1 MKPQQIIIMMFL
13 LLFSLSFLSS
23 CGSGGE
29 SVLDYNFKQG
39 IAELNIKLFENA
51 PPPEIYPDSEFKF
64 IVELDNQAA
73 YDATDGTV
81 RIVGLDPKYFIVSP
95 AEQSFNSLLGRS
107 LAVPSGEK
115 SLDVQFAGHSQRL
128 FEGAESYSQNYF
140 LITKYNSQMDFTD
153 TVCINPSLYRT
164 YNPGCEMEG
173 RKSYDGQGAPVAV
186 TQMEE
191 LVTPGSGAAVEF
203 RFQIRNEGSGQVG
216 HLNLNDARLGNE
228 LLFCKFIGSKD
239 PKSVVIGLNDPE
251 VLLVCKKP
259 LRELNAF
266 TTAVSLSFSFD
277 YEVQQE
283 MQLTISA
290 NPNQGLF
297 S

>member
-1 MKPQQIIIMMFL
+1 MNPKQIIILVFLSLFL
-13 LLFSLSFLSS
+13 LSG
-23 CGSGGE
+23 CGTGQE

-39 IAELNIKLFENA
+39 IAELNINLFENA
-51 PPPEIYPDSEFKF
+51 PPSEIYPDSEFKF

-95 AEQSFNSLLGRS
+95 TEQSFNSLLGRS
-107 LAVPSGEK
+107 LAVPAGEK
-115 SLDVQFAGHSQRL
+115 SLDIQFTGHSQRL
-128 FEGAESYSQNYF
+128 FEGADSYSQNYF

-164 YNPGCEMEG
+164 YNPGCEMES
-173 RKSYDGQGAPVAV
+173 RKSYGGQGAPVAV
-186 TQMEE
+186 TRMDE
-191 LVTPGSGAAVEF
+191 LVTPGSGAAAEF
-203 RFQIRNEGSGQVG
+203 RFQIRNEGLGQVG

-228 LLFCKFIGSKD
+228 QLFCQFIGSKD
-239 PKSVVIGLNDPE
+239 PKSVIIGLDNPE

-266 TTAVSLSFSFD
+266 TTTISLSFSYD

-290 NPNQGLF
+290 NPNGGLF